1 MFDSSLKSRSKNE
14 SVKFGSVQGL
24 QYQLSDDVESL
35 LYSDT
40 GRSIH
45 FMWNHCMQSSHKI
58 PLWFFLTALLQ
69 TPQENLVGPG
79 FIETSPL
86 QLSKRCM

>member
-1 MFDSSLKSRSKNE
+1 
-14 SVKFGSVQGL
+14 VQGL

-69 TPQENLVGPG
+69 TPQGNLVGPG
-79 FIETSPL
+79 FIET
-86 QLSKRCM
+86 Q

>member
-1 MFDSSLKSRSKNE
+1 
-14 SVKFGSVQGL
+14 VKFGSVQGL

-58 PLWFFLTALLQ
+58 PLKVCQ
-69 TPQENLVGPG
+69 
-79 FIETSPL
+79 
-86 QLSKRCM
+86 